1 MEPSV
6 VGINIVSLV
15 VLLMC
20 SAIFSCSET
29 SLFSINDIKLRS
41 MKDSNLKNYDV
52 LLKLLKNPDKLLTTI
67 LILNNLVNILASSLT
82 TIIAYELIGNAGVGV
97 ATGIITFLVLI
108 FGEIVPKSLAIKKSE
123 QIALK
128 VAPVIYL
135 ASKILTPVI
144 FILNKLTKFILRT
157 KDGDPK
163 QPKLT
168 QLELKTM
175 VDVSNETGILD
186 DAEKEMIY
194 NVFDFK
200 DTQIKDVM
208 VNRLNIIGID
218 INSTIDEIKNIL
230 LNEKFS
236 RYPVYN
242 GDLDNIVGILNVKDL
257 LFIYTDK
264 EFNIK
269 NYIRDYTVTYE
280 FKNTNELFKE
290 MKRTKSHIKIVLDE
304 YGATVG
310 LVTIEDLIEEILGEI
325 EDEYDTVDD
334 KEIIK
339 VNDNEFVVTGSTSLT
354 DINDKLSVNLQS
366 EEIVSIGGYL
376 IDNLGKL
383 PRKNEKI
390 IINDISFIVLE
401 LHKNTIKKIKI
412 LRN

>member
-1 MEPSV
+1 MEPSA

-20 SAIFSCSET
+20 SALFSCSET

-128 VAPVIYL
+128 VAPIIYL
-135 ASKILTPVI
+135 ASKILTPII

-157 KDGDPK
+157 RDGDSK

-186 DAEKEMIY
+186 DIEKEMIY

-200 DTQIKDVM
+200 ETQIKDVM
-208 VNRLNIIGID
+208 VNRLNIVGID
-218 INSTIDEIKNIL
+218 INSTLDEIKNIL

-236 RYPVYN
+236 RYPVYD
-242 GDLDNIVGILNVKDL
+242 GDLDNILGILNGKDL
-257 LFIYTDK
+257 LFLDTDK

-269 NYIRDYTVTYE
+269 EYIRDCTATYE

-290 MKRTKSHIKIVLDE
+290 MKRTKSHMKIVLDE

-339 VNDNEFVVTGSTSLT
+339 INDNEFIVTGATSLT
-354 DINDKLSVNLQS
+354 DINDKLSINLQS
-366 EEIVSIGGYL
+366 DEIISIGGYI

-390 IINDISFIVLE
+390 TINNISFIVLE
-401 LHKNTIKKIKI
+401 LNKNTIKKIKI